1 MYILALL
8 FSLVNFYFL
17 ASAIIVV
24 TGLLVEYILVPLINS
39 GSQILKLPIYYSI
52 QKSSDPQ
59 PNIMSNIIYIQD
71 KTIGYEDS
79 INAEENEEDLNNES
93 ESDSD
98 DCQHDEKQEQTAG
111 PEFEPVDNLQS
122 QSVDSVQ
129 SQSDDEICSPVTL
142 CQEKT
147 PLNQCK
153 KTNSIIIDESLD

>member
-17 ASAIIVV
+17 SSAIIVV
-24 TGLLVEYILVPLINS
+24 TGLLVEYILVPLVNS
-39 GSQILKLPIYYSI
+39 GSRILKLPIYYSI

-59 PNIMSNIIYIQD
+59 PNIMSNIIYNQD
-71 KTIGYEDS
+71 KNIGLEDS
-79 INAEENEEDLNNES
+79 IDTEENEEDLNNE
-93 ESDSD
+93 EDSD
-98 DCQHDEKQEQTAG
+98 DCQHEEKQEQATG
-111 PEFEPVDNLQS
+111 PEFEPIVNLQT